1 LEDQTDLLKL
11 VIYILNKEKIL
22 VFKEMVICK
31 HLTNSIFP
39 SGFRLEDLRA
49 KKIKLL
55 TCLKLRVSFVRHIEI
70 AYQNI
75 VKFELA
81 DFLDLK
87 M

>member
-1 LEDQTDLLKL
+1 M
-11 VIYILNKEKIL
+11 IYILNKEKIL

-31 HLTNSIFP
+31 HLINSKFLL
-39 SGFRLEDLRA
+39 GFQLEDLRV
-49 KKIKLL
+49 KKIKQL
-55 TCLKLRVSFVRHIEI
+55 TCLKLRVSFVQHIEI

-75 VKFELA
+75 VKFEQA